1 MEGEW
6 RPCVKIRSDLEI
18 PNIRKTQEV
27 VNRQAICRLHRVGLF
42 PMTSNLFCTFLV
54 KVVHASGNNI

>member
-1 MEGEW
+1 MKGEW

-42 PMTSNLFCTFLV
+42 PMTSNLDTFLHV
-54 KVVHASGNNI
+54 LGESRTRFRK